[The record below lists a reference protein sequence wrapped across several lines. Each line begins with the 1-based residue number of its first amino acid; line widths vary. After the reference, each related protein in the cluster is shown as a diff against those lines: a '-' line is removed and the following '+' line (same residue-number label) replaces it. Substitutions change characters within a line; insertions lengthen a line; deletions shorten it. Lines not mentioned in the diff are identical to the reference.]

1 YGALVTAVG
10 KVNSWP
16 FAGYPTFEDL
26 DKPEV
31 SVITMSADTPTGT
44 IEINPFAEQVGQ
56 QMPPA
61 RLMAMLGRISSVADE
76 AERRLRLQALWKL
89 WSRDSP
95 DLQRVTAV
103 RFYRDTLS
111 SLPERQNDNLLQ
123 REFLY
128 ELRLTK

>member
-1 YGALVTAVG
+1 MGHLSLQL
-10 KVNSWP
+10 VNSWP

-31 SVITMSADTPTGT
+31 SLITMSAETATGT

-56 QMPPA
+56 QMPPD
-61 RLMAMLGRISSVADE
+61 RLMALLGKISSVDDE

-89 WSRDSP
+89 WSRDRP
-95 DLQRVTAV
+95 DLQRVNAV

-111 SLPERQNDNLLQ
+111 SLPEKQNDNLLQ

-128 ELRLTK
+128 ELRLTN